1 MDDRSDADDWKVF
14 QFTENLKD
22 NRNTS
27 GYTKR
32 RQNKLVLVK
41 IWHSPTILWIVL

>member
-41 IWHSPTILWIVL
+41 I